1 MIKSDVGEA
10 LERVASFHFPV
21 GLKQLETY
29 AVDIDIAHAYIVQFQ
44 LICD

>member
-1 MIKSDVGEA
+1 MIRSDVGEA

-21 GLKQLETY
+21 VLKQLETY
-29 AVDIDIAHAYIVQFQ
+29 VDIDIAHAYSVQFQ

>member
-1 MIKSDVGEA
+1 MIRSDVGEA
-10 LERVASFHFPV
+10 LERVASFRFPV

-29 AVDIDIAHAYIVQFQ
+29 VDIDIAHAYSVQFQ

>member
-1 MIKSDVGEA
+1 MIRSDVGEA

-29 AVDIDIAHAYIVQFQ
+29 VDIAHAYVSNSN
-44 LICD
+44 